1 MDDCSVFGRR
11 RVLGHYL
18 RFVYFDGAAMT
29 EMTIDDL
36 SHENSL
42 IRARNERLEAEKVEF
57 LTTLR
62 EIAGWTERW
71 CSEGHPISNIA
82 RRIIEKH
89 TGSAT

>member
-1 MDDCSVFGRR
+1 VDDCGMLCRR
-11 RVLGHYL
+11 SVLGGYVCG
-18 RFVYFDGAAMT
+18 VYFDGAAMS
-29 EMTIDDL
+29 EITIDDL